1 MVSIVSD
8 DRPPDLIVTGVS
20 VPAVGAA
27 GASIAVNGVC
37 LTATG
42 LRPERVLAGAS
53 LTISR
58 RSCRLRPRIPVP
70 SPPACR
76 FFRRYDSVF
85 TAPLTPKIPRPADRA

>member
-1 MVSIVSD
+1 M
-8 DRPPDLIVTGVS
+8 
-20 VPAVGAA
+20 
-27 GASIAVNGVC
+27 
-37 LTATG
+37 ATG

-58 RSCRLRPRIPVP
+58 RSCRLRLRIPVP

-85 TAPLTPKIPRPADRA
+85 TAPL